1 MLAGTYRFKTVN
13 AIDFSPISS
22 LTGEYSVSSKE
33 TERWTSDHEG
43 QVYLDHLKVGMTNI
57 LIKNDPDYFN
67 LVINGA
73 RVLKGE
79 TSRKTGAIGRT
90 AVLVPRSLQ
99 NEMLFTLTWIGKE
112 FQLNMVAETFID
124 SVDGID
130 KGESCILNFASPKCM
145 GMEHYS
151 ARE

>member
-99 NEMLFTLTWIGKE
+99 NEMLFTLTWIGK
-112 FQLNMVAETFID
+112 
-124 SVDGID
+124 
-130 KGESCILNFASPKCM
+130 
-145 GMEHYS
+145 
-151 ARE
+151 